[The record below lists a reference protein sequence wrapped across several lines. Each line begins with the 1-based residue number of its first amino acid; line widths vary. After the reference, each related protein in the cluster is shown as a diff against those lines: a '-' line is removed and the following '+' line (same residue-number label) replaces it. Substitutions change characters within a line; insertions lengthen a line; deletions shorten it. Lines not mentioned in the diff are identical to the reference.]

1 MRRHPLIAAP
11 LELLYKVWSGSAAV
25 AVAVAAVAAAV
36 AAVVEGSLAAF
47 EAGIVATSGRRGAS
61 LVVPSG
67 VSYSLVLVFL
77 VMMEMYVF
85 KCNGKNEEG
94 R

>member
-1 MRRHPLIAAP
+1 M
-11 LELLYKVWSGSAAV
+11 LYKVWSGSAAV
-25 AVAVAAVAAAV
+25 AIAAVAAAV
-36 AAVVEGSLAAF
+36 AAVVEGSSVVF
-47 EAGIVATSGRRGAS
+47 EAGIVAASGRRGAS

-67 VSYSLVLVFL
+67 VSYSLALVFL
-77 VMMEMYVF
+77 VMMEMYFF